1 MRTKLHW
8 GLSPIGVY
16 AAPIYLAL
24 KRGVFGAPGVTVE
37 ASDNITGA
45 DYTENLV
52 ASKYDMG
59 HIGTPPLFA
68 ALARTDEYV
77 IVGQAVM
84 RQACFYV
91 IAPPTVRSL
100 RDLRG
105 QVIAL
110 NKLRTCPHS
119 IVRTL
124 LREAG
129 MTESDVTLRTLVDG
143 WIINEAIGRGEVAA
157 AVNWEPY
164 VSQAERRY
172 GWHVIGDGRTVIDPS
187 NYGYLLYARRSL
199 VADEPNLVSAM
210 VQAYSDA
217 VRYAMGHVDDAAATL
232 YGRIPGIEPVDI
244 GRGLR
249 RDMAGWT
256 WDTRLDPAFIDRVMT
271 EMREQTVVPADFDIR
286 LVLAAASAAAR

>member
-1 MRTKLHW
+1 MRSRLHW
-8 GLSPIGVY
+8 GLSPTGVY
-16 AAPIYLAL
+16 SAPVYLAL
-24 KRGVFGAPGVTVE
+24 QRGAFGPSGLTVE
-37 ASDNITGA
+37 VSDNITGA

-52 ASKYDMG
+52 AGKYDMG

-91 IAPPTVRSL
+91 IAPPAVRSL

-124 LREAG
+124 LREDG
-129 MTESDVTLRTLVDG
+129 MTENDVTLRTLVDG
-143 WIINEAIGRGEVAA
+143 WVINEAIGRGEVAA

-164 VSQAERRY
+164 VSQAERQY
-172 GWHVIGDGRTVIDPS
+172 GWHVIGDGRTVIDPP
-187 NYGYLLYARRSL
+187 NYGYLIYARRSL
-199 VADEPNLVSAM
+199 VADEPQLVTAM
-210 VQAYSDA
+210 VRAYSEA
-217 VRYAMGHVDDAAATL
+217 VRYAMAHADEAAATL
-232 YGRIPGIEPVDI
+232 YGRIPGIEAIDI
-244 GRGLR
+244 DLGLR

-256 WDTRLDPAFIDRVMT
+256 WDTRLDPAFIDRVMA
-271 EMREQTVVPADFDIR
+271 EMREQAVVSAGFDVR
-286 LVLAAASAAAR
+286 LVLSAA

>member
-1 MRTKLHW
+1 MAQRSRLHW
-8 GLSPIGVY
+8 GLSPTGVY
-16 AAPIYLAL
+16 SAPVYLAL
-24 KRGVFGAPGVTVE
+24 TRGVFGPPGLTVE
-37 ASDNITGA
+37 VSDNITGA

-52 ASKYDMG
+52 AGEYDMG

-91 IAPPTVRSL
+91 IAPSTVRSL

-129 MTESDVTLRTLVDG
+129 MTEADVTLRALVDG
-143 WIINEAIGRGEVAA
+143 WVINEAIGRGEVAA

-199 VADEPNLVSAM
+199 VAEEPALVTRM
-210 VQAYSDA
+210 VRAYADA
-217 VRYAMGHVDDAAATL
+217 VRYAMEHVDEAAATL

-244 GRGLR
+244 DRGLR
-249 RDMAGWT
+249 RDLAGWT
-256 WDTRLDPAFIDRVMT
+256 WDTRLDPAFIERVMA
-271 EMREQTVVPADFDIR
+271 EMREQTVVPADFDVER
-286 LVLAAASAAAR
+286 VLAEA

>member
-1 MRTKLHW
+1 MARRARLHW
-8 GLSPIGVY
+8 GLSPVGVY
-16 AAPIYLAL
+16 SAPVYLAL
-24 KRGVFGAPGVTVE
+24 RRGVFGPPDVAVDV
-37 ASDNITGA
+37 SDNVTGA

-52 ASKYDMG
+52 AGKYDMG

-77 IVGQAVM
+77 VVGQAVM

-91 IAPPTVRSL
+91 IAPAAVPSL

-105 QVIAL
+105 RVIAL

-129 MTESDVTLRTLVDG
+129 MAETDVTLRTLVDG
-143 WIINEAIGRGEVAA
+143 WTINEAIGRGEVAA

-164 VSQAERRY
+164 VSQAERLY
-172 GWHVIGDGRTVIDPS
+172 GWHVIGDGRRVIDPS
-187 NYGYLLYARRSL
+187 NYGYFLYARRSL
-199 VADEPNLVSAM
+199 AVAEPGLVAEM
-210 VQAYSDA
+210 VRAYAEA
-217 VRYAMGHVDDAAATL
+217 VRYAMTHVDEAAVTL
-232 YGRIPGIEPVDI
+232 HGRIPGVEPVDI
-244 GRGLR
+244 ERGLR

-256 WDTRLDPAFIDRVMT
+256 WDTRLDPAFLARVMT
-271 EMREQTVVPADFDIR
+271 ELREQDVVPADFDVAR
-286 LVLAAASAAAR
+286 VLAAA

>member
-1 MRTKLHW
+1 M
-8 GLSPIGVY
+8 
-16 AAPIYLAL
+16 

-37 ASDNITGA
+37 VSDNITGA

-52 ASKYDMG
+52 AGKYDMG

-91 IAPPTVRSL
+91 IAPPAVRSL

-129 MTESDVTLRTLVDG
+129 MTESDVALRTLVDG
-143 WIINEAIGRGEVAA
+143 WVINEAIGRGEVAA

-164 VSQAERRY
+164 VSQAERQY

-199 VADEPNLVSAM
+199 VADEPNLVAAM
-210 VQAYSDA
+210 VQAYADA
-217 VRYAMGHVDDAAATL
+217 VRYAMAHVDDAAATL
-232 YGRIPGIEPVDI
+232 YGRIPGIEPVDVD
-244 GRGLR
+244 RGLR

-256 WDTRLDPAFIDRVMT
+256 WDTRLDPEFIDRVMA
-271 EMREQTVVPADFDIR
+271 EMRKQAVVPDDFDVER
-286 LVLAAASAAAR
+286 VLAAA

>member
-1 MRTKLHW
+1 MRTNLHW

-16 AAPIYLAL
+16 SAPVYLAL
-24 KRGVFGAPGVTVE
+24 KRGVFGPPGLAVE
-37 ASDNITGA
+37 TSDNITGA

-52 ASKYDMG
+52 ARKYDMG

-91 IAPPTVRSL
+91 IAPRTVRSL

-124 LREAG
+124 LRDAG
-129 MTESDVTLRTLVDG
+129 MTESDVTLRTLIDG
-143 WIINEAIGRGEVAA
+143 WVINEAIGRGEVAA

-164 VSQAERRY
+164 VSQAERQY

-199 VADEPNLVSAM
+199 VADEPKLVTAM
-210 VQAYSDA
+210 VHAYSEA
-217 VRYAMGHVDDAAATL
+217 VRYAMANADEAVATL

-244 GRGLR
+244 DRGLR

-256 WDTRLDPAFIDRVMT
+256 WDTRLDPAFIERVMA
-271 EMREQTVVPADFDIR
+271 EMREQAVVPAEFDVER
-286 LVLAAASAAAR
+286 VLTAA